1 MRLNCSS
8 SLKLTAILL
17 SIWVS
22 ACPAPTK
29 TEVRVEGVPKPFQP
43 TGDAVVLF
51 PTHHEAAGGEE
62 GDFVR
67 CLKEKLEK
75 EFSGRVRIIDT
86 TVFQNHLFPWFE
98 PHCAPETIEELN
110 ELLSQR
116 LVRERITSLGVRYLV
131 NIACSSESDGFP
143 GIICGAGYGGAGC
156 FGVGWENK
164 KDRVYAIIFDVVEGV
179 QSVTLSATASG
190 KSVGFAFVLPILF
203 LARTE
208 ADACKALASELGRL
222 LTGAT
227 EAK

>member
-1 MRLNCSS
+1 MGFNYST
-8 SLKLTAILL
+8 SLKGAALLL
-17 SIWVS
+17 SIS
-22 ACPAPTK
+22 LTACPAPVK
-29 TEVRVEGVPKPFQP
+29 TEVKVEGAAKSFQP
-43 TGDAVVLF
+43 TRDAVVLF
-51 PTHHEAAGGEE
+51 PTHHDAAGGEE
-62 GDFVR
+62 ADFVR

-75 EFSGRVRIIDT
+75 ECSGRVRIIDT

-110 ELLSQR
+110 ELLCQR

-156 FGVGWENK
+156 FGVLWENK

-190 KSVGFAFVLPILF
+190 KSVGFAFVVPILF